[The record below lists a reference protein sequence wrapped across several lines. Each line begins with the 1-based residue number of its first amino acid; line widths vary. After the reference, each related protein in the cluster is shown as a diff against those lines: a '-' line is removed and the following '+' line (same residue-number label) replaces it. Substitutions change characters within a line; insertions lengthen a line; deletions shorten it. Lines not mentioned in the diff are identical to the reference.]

1 MQVYNNAP
9 AFQVWKHYTH
19 NVGNLRQSMSRLSS
33 GLRIQSAVD
42 DPAGL
47 AISERMRAQIR
58 NSAQAS
64 SNIENAISYMQTAD
78 SWMQKIHDILGRMS
92 ELAVSALD
100 GTKTAVDRANLQAE
114 FDQMQAEIARIT
126 TGNNAA
132 GRYSG
137 NNLFSGA
144 TLSLQVGPDHSQ
156 VFVGSSINLLTSNT
170 VSMGGGAQWN
180 SLFDISIGS
189 MSAAKNALNV
199 VIQGIDHI
207 SEQRATVGAEQSR
220 LSHTLEGLRNYE
232 DNIRAA
238 ESRIR
243 DVDVAR
249 ETTEFSK
256 YQILVQVG
264 TAMLAQANALPMGVV
279 QLIG

>member
-9 AFQVWKHYTH
+9 AFQVWKSYTL
-19 NVGNLRQSMSRLSS
+19 NVNNLRNSMSRLSS

-58 NSAQAS
+58 NSPQAAT
-64 SNIENAISYMQTAD
+64 NIENAISYMQTSD

-92 ELAVSALD
+92 ELAVSSLD
-100 GTKTAVDRANLQAE
+100 GTKTATDRLNLQDE
-114 FDQMQAEIARIT
+114 FEQMQQEIARIT
-126 TGNNAA
+126 TGANAA
-132 GRYSG
+132 GKYAG
-137 NNLFSGA
+137 NNLFSDA
-144 TLSLQVGPDHSQ
+144 TLSIQVGPDNSQ
-156 VFVGSSINLLTSNT
+156 VFAGSANDLLSTNGLATWQAVFTGEISTMANAKPAMAAINNAIDL
-170 VSMGGGAQWN
+170 VSRRRATLGAQ
-180 SLFDISIGS
+180 
-189 MSAAKNALNV
+189 
-199 VIQGIDHI
+199 
-207 SEQRATVGAEQSR
+207 QSR
-220 LSHTLEGLRNYE
+220 LTHSLEGLRNYE

-256 YQILVQVG
+256 YQILTQVG
-264 TAMLAQANALPMGVV
+264 TAMLAQANAMPQGVI